1 MTFCRHSR
9 RKVID
14 FLAILT
20 PVFENVSFSCRI
32 FWCIYLVTIISFDWL
47 NRCSSACLELKCVF
61 HLQPLCLIGKVFIRY
76 RHFNV
81 FVPAKELVSGSCRR
95 FRHCDIRTIASG
107 HDNLTVVLAL
117 FCSECSG
124 ICVKCDCMYLSL
136 IVVLHCRLSVSGN
149 GNFLCLWFLEAF
161 IFHDFWCHF
170 AIHSRPCMTA
180 FFQRITVTL
189 YILLI
194 MFYYIVDDVCFP
206 FCIEC
211 QILIRHIRFVLFRT
225 FCICIPACKCITGS
239 CRLRYG
245 HFISCF
251 YRLICL
257 TIVVLKRQR
266 MHISCVTVNNRCSS
280 ITFDCHLLFLRCCKS
295 IKVLYFRCDNRIR
308 IGIEVLLCSQRISV
322 IIGIL
327 QTMLDCVVYTLHIPF
342 CIKCDVTCRN
352 HSVKCFFKLCVCIP
366 ACKYI
371 TGTIW
376 FFLPFLTI
384 CKFFCLAVITVIVMD
399 RYLMAVTRIFVIYIR
414 NLSIVYHII
423 ANRLWCCKSFIRFYC
438 QRQMFSCFSCD
449 IFCLCQIILL

>member
-107 HDNLTVVLAL
+107 HDDLTVVLTL

-180 FFQRITVTL
+180 FFQRITITL

-194 MFYYIVDDVCFP
+194 MFYYIVDNVCFP
-206 FCIEC
+206 
-211 QILIRHIRFVLFRT
+211 
-225 FCICIPACKCITGS
+225 
-239 CRLRYG
+239 
-245 HFISCF
+245 
-251 YRLICL
+251 
-257 TIVVLKRQR
+257 
-266 MHISCVTVNNRCSS
+266 
-280 ITFDCHLLFLRCCKS
+280 
-295 IKVLYFRCDNRIR
+295 
-308 IGIEVLLCSQRISV
+308 
-322 IIGIL
+322 
-327 QTMLDCVVYTLHIPF
+327 
-342 CIKCDVTCRN
+342 
-352 HSVKCFFKLCVCIP
+352 
-366 ACKYI
+366 
-371 TGTIW
+371 
-376 FFLPFLTI
+376 
-384 CKFFCLAVITVIVMD
+384 
-399 RYLMAVTRIFVIYIR
+399 
-414 NLSIVYHII
+414 
-423 ANRLWCCKSFIRFYC
+423 
-438 QRQMFSCFSCD
+438 
-449 IFCLCQIILL
+449 

>member
-117 FCSECSG
+117 FCSESSG

-149 GNFLCLWFLEAF
+149 GHFLCLWFLEAF
-161 IFHDFWCHF
+161 IFHDFWCLF

-180 FFQRITVTL
+180 FFQRITITL

-211 QILIRHIRFVLFRT
+211 QILIRHIGFVLFRT
-225 FCICIPACKCITGS
+225 FFVCIPACKCIARS
-239 CRLRYG
+239 CDLWNR
-245 HFISCF
+245 HAISRF
-251 YRLICL
+251 HGLICL

-266 MHISCVTVNNRCSS
+266 MHISCVMVNDRCSS
-280 ITFDCHLLFLRCCKS
+280 ITFDCNLLFLRRCKS

-308 IGIEVLLCSQRISV
+308 ISVEVLLCSQ
-322 IIGIL
+322 
-327 QTMLDCVVYTLHIPF
+327 
-342 CIKCDVTCRN
+342 
-352 HSVKCFFKLCVCIP
+352 
-366 ACKYI
+366 
-371 TGTIW
+371 
-376 FFLPFLTI
+376 
-384 CKFFCLAVITVIVMD
+384 
-399 RYLMAVTRIFVIYIR
+399 
-414 NLSIVYHII
+414 
-423 ANRLWCCKSFIRFYC
+423 
-438 QRQMFSCFSCD
+438 
-449 IFCLCQIILL
+449 